1 MKNKWRILKILV
13 TVIIFGLLLRFSL
26 KRFNDAPVKDVAV
39 KMISSEKSVY
49 FLDENDIKGIVKNS
63 NPSNKIGDLNI
74 PKMERE
80 ITQLNAV
87 DSANVYLNLN
97 GVLNLNIVQKKP
109 VFRLNNG
116 KKDCYIDRNGNQ
128 FNTSRKY
135 SHPCMLVSGKV
146 DSMDYLKIIEWI
158 HIIEKDGFAKDYF
171 VGITKEKKD
180 YYLLTNDG
188 HFKVE
193 IGNLEN
199 PAFKLK
205 GFKTFAKKYLVFQ
218 NQNKY
223 KKISLKYSNQ
233 IVTTLNKNYSKE

>member
-26 KRFNDAPVKDVAV
+26 KRFNEAPVKEVAV
-39 KMISSEKSVY
+39 KMISAENPVY
-49 FLDENDIKGIVKNS
+49 FLDEGDIKGMVKNL
-63 NPSNKIGDLNI
+63 NPNGKIGDLNI

-80 ITQLNAV
+80 INRLDAV

-97 GVLNLNIVQKKP
+97 GVLNLNITQKTP

-116 KKDCYIDRNGNQ
+116 KKDCYIDEKGNEFQ
-128 FNTSRKY
+128 TSKKY
-135 SHPCMLVSGKV
+135 SHSCMLVTGKI
-146 DSMDYLKIIEWI
+146 DAEDYPKIIQWI
-158 HIIEKDGFAKDYF
+158 KTIEKDAFTKDYF
-171 VGITKEKKD
+171 IGIEKGKTD
-180 YYLLTNDG
+180 YYLLTSDG

-199 PAFKLK
+199 PDFKLK

-218 NQNKY
+218 DQNKY
-223 KKISLKYSNQ
+223 KKVSLKYNNQ
-233 IVTTLNKNYSKE
+233 IVTTLNKK